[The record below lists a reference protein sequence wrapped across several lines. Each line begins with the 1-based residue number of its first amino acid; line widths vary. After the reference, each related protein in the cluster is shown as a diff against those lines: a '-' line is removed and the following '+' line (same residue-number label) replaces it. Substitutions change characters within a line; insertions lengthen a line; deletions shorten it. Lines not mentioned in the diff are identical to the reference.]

1 MRNKIWIMISALL
14 LTKITKIVILLLV
27 PFLFTSCTKTESNPY
42 EAIWLAITYTDSGYV
57 VYNYPNF
64 QDEKMSAPEYV
75 AIRND
80 SLIYATWHDYPEKF
94 SLKYAKIENGNN
106 EQYSFV
112 TEYYF
117 SFTWVDKEKHIA
129 RWTISDIQKKKIISN
144 YLYVDSRYNT
154 FPLIDYQWEEKQP
167 IDGESE

>member
-1 MRNKIWIMISALL
+1 MVIELKLTDMCNCTKKYFIM
-14 LTKITKIVILLLV
+14 KITILLFAL
-27 PFLFTSCTKTESNPY
+27 FLFTSCTETESRPY
-42 EAIWLAITYTDSGYV
+42 EAIWLAITDTDSGYV

-64 QDEKMSAPEYV
+64 QDEKMIASEYV

-112 TEYYF
+112 TEYHF
-117 SFTWVDKEKHIA
+117 SFMWVDKEKHIA
-129 RWTISDIQKKKIISN
+129 RWTISDIQKKKTISN
-144 YLYVDSRYNT
+144 YLYIDSRYNT
-154 FPLIDYQWEEKQP
+154 FPLIDYQWDENEPQ
-167 IDGESE
+167 

>member
-1 MRNKIWIMISALL
+1 M
-14 LTKITKIVILLLV
+14 KITILLFAL
-27 PFLFTSCTKTESNPY
+27 FLFTSCTETESRPY
-42 EAIWLAITYTDSGYV
+42 EAIWLAITDTDSGYV

-64 QDEKMSAPEYV
+64 QDEKMIAPEYV

-112 TEYYF
+112 TEYHF
-117 SFTWVDKEKHIA
+117 SFMWVDKEKHIA
-129 RWTISDIQKKKIISN
+129 RWLS
-144 YLYVDSRYNT
+144 
-154 FPLIDYQWEEKQP
+154 LIH
-167 IDGESE
+167 I

>member
-1 MRNKIWIMISALL
+1 MISALL
-14 LTKITKIVILLLV
+14 LTKIMKIVTLLLV
-27 PFLFTSCTKTESNPY
+27 PFLFTSCKTNQSNPY
-42 EAIWLAITYTDSGYV
+42 EAIWLAITDTDSGYV

-64 QDEKMSAPEYV
+64 QDEKMIAPEYV

-94 SLKYAKIENGNN
+94 SLKYTKKENANN

-112 TEYYF
+112 TEYHF

-154 FPLIDYQWEEKQP
+154 FPLIDYQWNENQS
-167 IDGESE
+167 IDRESEQKQNR

>member
-1 MRNKIWIMISALL
+1 MKNKTWIIISALL
-14 LTKITKIVILLLV
+14 LTKIMKIVILLLV

-42 EAIWLAITYTDSGYV
+42 EAIWLAITDTDSGYV

-64 QDEKMSAPEYV
+64 QDENMIAPEYV

-106 EQYSFV
+106 EQYSFT

-144 YLYVDSRYNT
+144 Y
-154 FPLIDYQWEEKQP
+154 
-167 IDGESE
+167 